1 MLSPWLTSVL
11 LVATLA
17 FAMAGLSA
25 CRRQD
30 LLDAE
35 IARKCLHVGAGLLA
49 LALPWLLT
57 HNAAVILTTV
67 MVTGWFIAVRMCV
80 RIRLVFGL
88 VLHDTGRVSHGELYF
103 TGAVLALLV
112 LVPNDPLL
120 YVVPILIVTLAD
132 TCAALI
138 GTHTR
143 EPRFLRG
150 GQGKTLEGSVAFFA
164 VAAICTYLPVL
175 LLANATPSDA
185 LLISVTVAL
194 ITTVVEAASE
204 YGLDNLLVPLAALV
218 SLKVLTSAAPA
229 AVALHSLT
237 LLGTAAFAFYCLM
250 RIYRERA
257 Y

>member
-11 LVATLA
+11 LVTALA
-17 FAMAGLSA
+17 CAMAGLSA
-25 CRRQD
+25 CRRQG

-35 IARKCLHVGAGLLA
+35 TARKCLHVGAGLLA

-57 HNAAVILTTV
+57 HRSAVILTAV
-67 MVTGWFIAVRMCV
+67 VITGWFITVRMCV
-80 RIRLVFGL
+80 RIRDIFGL

-112 LVPNDPLL
+112 LVPKDPLL

-132 TCAALI
+132 TCAALVGARI
-138 GTHTR
+138 R

-150 GQGKTLEGSVAFFA
+150 GQGKTLEGSVVFFT
-164 VAAICTYLPVL
+164 VAAICTYLPAL
-175 LLANATPSDA
+175 LLTNATPSDA

-218 SLKVLTSAAPA
+218 SLKVLTSAPPA
-229 AVALHSLT
+229 AVALHSLS
-237 LLGTAAFAFYCLM
+237 LLCTAALACYCLM